1 MEGDRE
7 RERDREGVPAES
19 GTPEAFAQLW
29 ADVMGILV
37 SAAPAG
43 GLPRAAPSPKPA
55 GGGGDGGIVR
65 RRRPPYPRQRG
76 DGGCWGGMGA
86 TAGSCCLGGGGKK
99 KQISPNLP
107 VCVCG
112 SWHGVLEQRAEGL
125 GARLDLV
132 LRRCK
137 QQAWGENL
145 YGKGLR
151 GLS

>member
-65 RRRPPYPRQRG
+65 RRRPPHPRQRG

-86 TAGSCCLGGGGKK
+86 TAGSCCLGGEAKK
-99 KQISPNLP
+99 NKYPQISPCACAAAGTGCLNSERRGWVRALTR
-107 VCVCG
+107 CSGGASNRHGEKTFMGRGCG
-112 SWHGVLEQRAEGL
+112 G
-125 GARLDLV
+125 
-132 LRRCK
+132 
-137 QQAWGENL
+137 
-145 YGKGLR
+145 
-151 GLS
+151 